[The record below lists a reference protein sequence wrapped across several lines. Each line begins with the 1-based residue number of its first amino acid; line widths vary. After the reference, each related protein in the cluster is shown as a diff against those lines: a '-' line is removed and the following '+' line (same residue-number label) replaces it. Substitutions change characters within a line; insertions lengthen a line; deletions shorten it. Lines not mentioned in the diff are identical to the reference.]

1 MILAAMVWVLV
12 LLYLLLLLVDVEFMF
27 MAYCVVI
34 CCMDVGVWAQKCE
47 F

>member
-1 MILAAMVWVLV
+1 MILAAMVWILV

-27 MAYCVVI
+27 MTYCVVI
-34 CCMDVGVWAQKCE
+34 CCMGVDVRAQKCE